1 MFPASLEDLRA
12 LKGQH
17 FLLDPLL
24 PELLVFPAQTDL
36 HEHPLYR
43 AGHLILQDKV
53 GEGQMGKGRMHG
65 ECLHDSV
72 FTQLFTSAALLGQL
86 PPSHAAVSPAR
97 LPCH

>member
-1 MFPASLEDLRA
+1 MVFPASLEDLRA

-43 AGHLILQDKV
+43 AGHLIRQDKV
-53 GEGQMGKGRMHG
+53 GRWEEREEVWGSDCRAL
-65 ECLHDSV
+65 CSPSFLPSRV
-72 FTQLFTSAALLGQL
+72 LLGQL
-86 PPSHAAVSPAR
+86 PPSHAAVPPAR